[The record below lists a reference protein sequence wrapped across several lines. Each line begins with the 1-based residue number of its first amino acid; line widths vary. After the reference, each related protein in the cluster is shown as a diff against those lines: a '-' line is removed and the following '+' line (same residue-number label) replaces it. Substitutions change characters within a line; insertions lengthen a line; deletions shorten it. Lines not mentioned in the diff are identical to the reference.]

1 MHGTPFFIEHF
12 YVTASELKSENN
24 VEADAVDV
32 LPNKSSQK
40 SHKFHRKTPAL
51 EFHFHKVQASG
62 LQLC

>member
-1 MHGTPFFIEHF
+1 M
-12 YVTASELKSENN
+12 TASELKSENN

-32 LPNKSSQK
+32 LPNKNSEK
-40 SHKFHRKTPAL
+40 SHKFHRKIPVL